1 MAVLHAINFIVC
13 TALVLFSSVLRGN
26 SAAIRILHLYSAE
39 YDTGEAALSV
49 GQRINSNINGSL
61 PHAQANVTVTE
72 VQDMRVSYNINIV
85 CVCSSQMNIMI
96 AICSL
101 KKLAEN

>member
-26 SAAIRILHLYSAE
+26 SAEIRILHLYSAE

-49 GQRINSNINGSL
+49 EQRINSNINGSL
-61 PHAQANVTVTE
+61 PQANVTVTE

-85 CVCSSQMNIMI
+85 CVCSSHMNIMI

-101 KKLAEN
+101 KKLAET

>member
-39 YDTGEAALSV
+39 YDIGEAALSV
-49 GQRINSNINGSL
+49 EQRINSNINGSL
-61 PHAQANVTVTE
+61 PQANVTVTE

-85 CVCSSQMNIMI
+85 CVRSSHMSIMI

-101 KKLAEN
+101 KKLAET